1 MRRAVGALLLL
12 AAVASLDAAQQSGGA
27 QVSSAALAPLRRGR
41 LVVWVVKPAKL
52 KLPTPDSGTAGFTP
66 LTYKEESAST
76 FGKSASEFGKTAGSV
91 GVSSSSPTISR
102 TGNVPKDT
110 APADVDA
117 TAAAQAGA
125 KEQTAGSFGQTASTF
140 GGAASNHGETSGSFG
155 QTASTYGTEASNVGS
170 TAGNF
175 GESLSTIATAGEVK
189 PVAVAKSWLPLIE
202 ERLPIS
208 FPGSRA
214 VFVDV
219 TLDRLD
225 ALLKKAEGTP
235 GYPDVLVF
243 DGFPV
248 AWKGPAAQV
257 RELEAGSAQEF
268 LASSPRRL
276 LVLNHGP
283 HPEVAKAFVAFL
295 DQQGVER

>member
-1 MRRAVGALLLL
+1 MRRAVWALLLL
-12 AAVASLDAAQQSGGA
+12 AAVAPVSGAQQAGGT

-41 LVVWVVKPAKL
+41 LVVWVVKPARL
-52 KLPTPDSGTAGFTP
+52 RLPTPDSGTAGFTP
-66 LTYKEESAST
+66 MTYKEESAST
-76 FGKSASEFGKTAGSV
+76 FGRSASEFGKTAGSV
-91 GVSSSSPTISR
+91 GVSSTSATISR

-117 TAAAQAGA
+117 VAAAQAGA

-140 GGAASNHGETSGSFG
+140 GTAASSHGETSGSFG
-155 QTASTYGTEASNVGS
+155 QAAGSYGTEASNVGS

-189 PVAVAKSWLPLIE
+189 PVALAASWLATIE
-202 ERLPIS
+202 ERLPRS
-208 FPGSRA
+208 FPGSRVA
-214 VFVDV
+214 FVEV
-219 TLDRLD
+219 TTDRLD
-225 ALLKKAEGTP
+225 ALLKRAEGTAA
-235 GYPDVLVF
+235 YPDVLVF

-268 LASSPRRL
+268 LVSSPRRL
-276 LVLNHGP
+276 LVLNHGL
-283 HPEVAKAFVAFL
+283 HPEVAKAFLAYL